1 MICSNTRTICIKVL
15 PIYVSVSATFTNHTQ
30 TYSPHQGWNTILMKN
45 SVQDVIELMQTTN

>member
-45 SVQDVIELMQTTN
+45 SVQDVIELLQTTN